1 MFTDREKLWL
11 FCQAYRQK
19 NIEIL
24 TIMSSNNQKFNLATL
39 PIDLQFRKEFLER
52 HSLQSIELMRL
63 ECVFRGDRGNLSMM
77 REMLGEHWHGM
88 TESLIAR
95 DFLEWGNNAK
105 LELTSKSMR
114 IIASVEQP
122 LWKN

>member
-1 MFTDREKLWL
+1 M
-11 FCQAYRQK
+11 
-19 NIEIL
+19 N
-24 TIMSSNNQKFNLATL
+24 SNNQKLNLAAMPL
-39 PIDLQFRKEFLER
+39 DLQFRKKIMER
-52 HSLQSIELMRL
+52 HSIDSFELMRL

-77 REMLGEHWHGM
+77 REMFGDHWNRM

-95 DFLEWGNNAK
+95 DFLKWGNNTK

-114 IIASVEQP
+114 IIACVEQL

>member
-1 MFTDREKLWL
+1 M
-11 FCQAYRQK
+11 
-19 NIEIL
+19 N
-24 TIMSSNNQKFNLATL
+24 SSNQKFNLAAL
-39 PIDLQFRKEFLER
+39 PLDLQFRKVILER
-52 HSLQSIELMRL
+52 NSLQSIELMRL
-63 ECVFRGDRGNLSMM
+63 ECIFRGDRGNLSMM

-114 IIASVEQP
+114 IIASVEQL